1 MGAIEPMK
9 CQTKVNDSVFEIEIT
24 PSGEIYLNGELRNV
38 DFEALDNALYSVL
51 METTSYEVVVE
62 SLEKNHYNIL
72 MGGRLFNATV
82 LDERDMVLLGRR
94 GLDADSTGEVVI
106 KSPMPGLIV
115 QVLVEEGQTVQK
127 GATIIILESMKMQN
141 ELKSPRDG
149 TIQRISVVPGDTV
162 EQNRILITLT

>member
-1 MGAIEPMK
+1 M
-9 CQTKVNDSVFEIEIT
+9 
-24 PSGEIYLNGELRNV
+24 
-38 DFEALDNALYSVL
+38 
-51 METTSYEVVVE
+51 
-62 SLEKNHYNIL
+62 
-72 MGGRLFNATV
+72 FNATV

-94 GLDADSTGEVVI
+94 GLDADGSGEVVI

-127 GATIIILESMKMQN
+127 GATLLILESMKMQN

-149 TIQRISVVPGDTV
+149 IIQRISVGAGDTV